1 MKFAPIG
8 TPIGDPAWVEM
19 KWVARH
25 DEPGAFR
32 ECAGVT
38 VTLPPPGTI
47 HAWCLDC
54 ARADARATACR
65 LTKAAMGQPGDIVNI
80 CRTCGHISYY
90 RREAKS

>member
-25 DEPGAFR
+25 DQPGMFR
-32 ECAGVT
+32 SCRGVT
-38 VTLPPPGTI
+38 VTLPPPG
-47 HAWCLDC
+47 HLPPWCLEC
-54 ARADARATACR
+54 ARADAAASKWR
-65 LTKAAMGQPGDIVNI
+65 LTKALTGRPGDIVNI

-90 RREAKS
+90 RRETKS